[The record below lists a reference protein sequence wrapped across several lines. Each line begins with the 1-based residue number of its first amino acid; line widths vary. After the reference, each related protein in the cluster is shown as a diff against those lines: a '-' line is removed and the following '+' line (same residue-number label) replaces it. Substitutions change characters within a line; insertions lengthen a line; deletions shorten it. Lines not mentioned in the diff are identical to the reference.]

1 MAKINLV
8 LNRKKSLWIVM
19 GFIVLVIALMAVSG
33 GFKLASSLLN
43 RNEVPVNTGMVP
55 GDMNDNIGGADAN
68 AKVAPLDEN
77 YELLEQ
83 VDKLAQGDK
92 DFFVEYRLERDRV
105 RSQQIE
111 LLKDI
116 IQNPSSVAETRQEA
130 QAVLL
135 EITRRMEKELQL
147 EHLITAK
154 GYEDAVLFIQ
164 PSGVTVIVKNTQLSQ
179 EDVTKIADVVSRST
193 GHDIKDIVVI
203 PKKD

>member
-8 LNRKKSLWIVM
+8 LDRKKMLWLAV
-19 GFIVLVIALMAVSG
+19 GIVLLAVAVVAVSG
-33 GFKLASSLLN
+33 GFKIASSLLN
-43 RNEVPVNTGMVP
+43 RQQVPVNADLTPETGQDGTGEV
-55 GDMNDNIGGADAN
+55 G

-77 YELLEQ
+77 TELLEK

-105 RSQQIE
+105 RSQQVE

-116 IQNPSSVAETRQEA
+116 VQNPSSVAETRQEA

-154 GYEDAVLFIQ
+154 GYQDAVLFIQ
-164 PSGVTVIVKNTQLSQ
+164 PNAVTVIVKNDQLNQ
-179 EDVTKIADVVSRST
+179 EDVTRIADIVSRST

-203 PKKD
+203 PKKG